1 MSQFEGKVVA
11 VTGAA
16 SGIGKAVAKAFAA
29 EGAKVGLIDWNGEL
43 ANTVAADIT
52 ASGGVALGVKAD
64 VGDPDAVAAAFKAI
78 EAELGEVDILFNNAG
93 IDNSYNLVDMP
104 LAAWDE
110 MMRVNLR
117 SLFLCSQAVLPGMKR
132 RQWGRIIS
140 TASQSAYKGA
150 PGMTHYCA
158 TKAGV
163 LGFTRAL
170 AYEVIG
176 DGITVNA
183 IAPGPIDTPIKDALP
198 QDWVNAKV
206 KGTPIGR
213 FGTVGEV
220 APSVLLLASDAGAFY
235 VGACLNM
242 NGGDHMA

>member
-1 MSQFEGKVVA
+1 MSEFNTRVA
-11 VTGAA
+11 MVTGGG
-16 SGIGKAVAKAFAA
+16 SGIGKAVAFALGRQ
-29 EGAKVGLIDWNGEL
+29 GAAIGVIDWNAANGEAVAVAL
-43 ANTVAADIT
+43 RAEGIRAVAIAADVADETMMANAVDTIT
-52 ASGGVALGVKAD
+52 GQFG
-64 VGDPDAVAAAFKAI
+64 PI
-78 EAELGEVDILFNNAG
+78 DILFNNAG
-93 IDNSYNLVDMP
+93 IDNAVPLVEMSG
-104 LAAWDE
+104 AVWDE

-117 SLFLCSQAVLPGMKR
+117 SLFVCTKAVLPGMTRKG
-132 RQWGRIIS
+132 WGRVIN

-150 PGMTHYCA
+150 QNMTHYCA

-183 IAPGPIDTPIKDALP
+183 IAPGPIDTPIKDTLP
-198 QDWVNAKV
+198 QDWVAEKV
-206 KGTPIGR
+206 NGLPIKR
-213 FGTVGEV
+213 FGTVEEV
-220 APSVLLLASDAGAFY
+220 AASVVLLASDAGAFY

>member
-1 MSQFEGKVVA
+1 MAELSGKVAV
-11 VTGAA
+11 VTGAG
-16 SGIGKAVAKAFAA
+16 SGIGKAVAMTLGKAGAAIGVLDWNRAAA
-29 EGAKVGLIDWNGEL
+29 E
-43 ANTVAADIT
+43 
-52 ASGGVALGVKAD
+52 
-64 VGDPDAVAAAFKAI
+64 AVAASLVSEGIDACALVADVADIGMVEAAF
-78 EAELGEVDILFNNAG
+78 AELVGRFGEIDILFNNAG
-93 IDNSYNLVDMP
+93 IDNSVDLVDMSP
-104 LAAWDE
+104 DVWDE

-117 SLFLCSQAVLPGMKR
+117 SLFVCTRAVLPAMKAKG
-132 RQWGRIIS
+132 WGRIIN

-170 AYEVIG
+170 AYEVIR

-183 IAPGPIDTPIKDALP
+183 IAPGPIDTPIKDTLP
-198 QDWVNAKV
+198 PEWVKAKV
-206 KGTPIGR
+206 EGTPIGR
-213 FGTVGEV
+213 FGTVDEV
-220 APSVLLLASDAGAFY
+220 APAVLLLASDAGAYF